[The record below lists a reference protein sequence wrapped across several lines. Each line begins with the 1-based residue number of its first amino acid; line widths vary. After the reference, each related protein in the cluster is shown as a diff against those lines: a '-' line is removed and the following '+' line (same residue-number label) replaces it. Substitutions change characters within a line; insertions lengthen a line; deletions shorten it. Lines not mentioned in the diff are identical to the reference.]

1 MKYRINVNVSVN
13 VYKDTVDGAF
23 NELTK
28 LIDAY
33 EKEGFKL
40 TKVLYGDYVLKQGD
54 KSVILNIRK
63 ESDETNN

>member
-1 MKYRINVNVSVN
+1 MKYRINVTAKVSF
-13 VYKDTVDGAF
+13 YEDTIDGAF

-40 TKVLYGDYVLKQGD
+40 TEAIYGDYVMQQGD
-54 KSVILNIRK
+54 KSVILNIQK